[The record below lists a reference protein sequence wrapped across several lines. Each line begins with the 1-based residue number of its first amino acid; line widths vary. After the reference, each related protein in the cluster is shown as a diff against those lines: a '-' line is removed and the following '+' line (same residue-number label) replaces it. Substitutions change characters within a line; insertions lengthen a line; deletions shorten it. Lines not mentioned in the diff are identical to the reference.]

1 MGIIKFIIIN
11 VVLIFAGLYL
21 FTHVYHKSAVII
33 ISDDA
38 VIAEPVQE
46 KIIIDASEVESVVI
60 QSECAV
66 LDAKDEHIEL
76 GNQDADY
83 SVEIVTTSVV
93 VPSDSFVSIPVE
105 HAAKL
110 SKNIQETFDL
120 LIGGNI
126 DGLLDLIAQSNNN
139 LLSTDSCKTCAI
151 DAILKK
157 VSKHKLLSKEEIV
170 SLQHVV
176 MNLYRF
182 VNTMRQL
189 HHETSMTHEQYLALK
204 NLNTSQVSMEH
215 LAMQAR
221 QAATIAALQSLKN
234 IDMVQRQ
241 G

>member
-1 MGIIKFIIIN
+1 MGVIKFIIIN
-11 VVLIFAGLYL
+11 VVLILAGYYV
-21 FTHVYHKSAVII
+21 FTQVYHKSAIII

-38 VIAEPVQE
+38 VIARPVQE
-46 KIIIDASEVESVVI
+46 KITIDAPEVESVVI

-66 LDAKDEHIEL
+66 LDAQDESMEQHHPDE
-76 GNQDADY
+76 DY
-83 SVEIVTTSVV
+83 SVEKVTTSVV
-93 VPSDSFVSIPVE
+93 VPSDSFVSMPVE

-110 SKNIQETFDL
+110 SQNTQDTFDL

-170 SLQHVV
+170 SLQHVIA
-176 MNLYRF
+176 NLYRF

-204 NLNTSQVSMEH
+204 NLNTSQVTMEH